1 MVMDQF
7 VTTYRKDYLWPYVKT
22 LGIRPHPETHQ
33 FQQSQSIPCE
43 CHNIGEPHTDQNQQ
57 QRNLL
62 APVAYEEEAWSR
74 LGPMGPLL
82 DPKIYPAKVSA
93 APESQIGRF
102 NQPNVFLQKLQE
114 KYPFIYE
121 CLRTAP
127 PDDLLA
133 RINRDRLRTTY
144 QVDFCKMNEY
154 PSGPYDELLRAAG
167 VEGLPPCSEPI
178 ALPEDVCKIYQKSK
192 ITGYGGSRSSGKSHG
207 GTIPTAK
214 EASYCIGSSK
224 GPLATVTS
232 GATEYQDAISR
243 LGNLIIRDRIH
254 DPKVQNK
261 GYFSK

>member
-144 QVDFCKMNEY
+144 QVDFCKMKKQYGTPMEMILSAKNDVSPTCPETGQKTCGFPCKPARNKAIRQSIITKY
-154 PSGPYDELLRAAG
+154 FVESGMPKEKEPKQTCNDGIAAWDPFNNSRKRCDNITETWG
-167 VEGLPPCSEPI
+167 CMIYREPP
-178 ALPEDVCKIYQKSK
+178 KK
-192 ITGYGGSRSSGKSHG
+192 HH
-207 GTIPTAK
+207 
-214 EASYCIGSSK
+214 
-224 GPLATVTS
+224 
-232 GATEYQDAISR
+232 R
-243 LGNLIIRDRIH
+243 L
-254 DPKVQNK
+254 
-261 GYFSK
+261 Y